1 VTYWRLFYH
10 IVWGTKNRSPQ
21 LDDERGKLLRQAFVE
36 VAGERETLIHAIG
49 WMPDHV
55 HLAVSIPPKVAVS
68 DVVQRLKGVSS
79 HRVNQS
85 GGDAFKWQQDY
96 GIVSFSESKLPTVV
110 AYIQNQR
117 AHHADNTL
125 IAALEHVRQPE
136 SLSNRIE
143 HHP

>member
-1 VTYWRLFYH
+1 MTYWRLFYH
-10 IVWGTKNRSPQ
+10 VVWGTKDRLPL

-85 GGDAFKWQQDY
+85 GGDAFKWQEDY
-96 GIVSFSESKLPTVV
+96 GIVSFSESTLPTVA

-117 AHHADNTL
+117 AHHTDNTL
-125 IAALEHVRQPE
+125 ISALERFRQPDAI
-136 SLSNRIE
+136 SKQADRR
-143 HHP
+143 P